1 MTKGDQTR
9 ERIIAKAAELFNQR
23 GLEGTSM
30 ADLMEATGLEKGGI
44 YRHFPSKEAV
54 AAEAFDYAW
63 EAAFQERVRDLNSIP
78 GSVDRLKRLIT
89 NFVERRSSIPGG
101 CPLLNTAVES
111 DDGNPV
117 LRERA
122 RHALGKWQELIVS
135 IIREGIERR
144 EIRNEVNPN
153 QMAMLIISSLE
164 GALMISRLE
173 RNRDALQAARAHLEN
188 YLEKEVRAGNGLGVK
203 KRNIFPS

>member
-1 MTKGDQTR
+1 MTKGDETR

-23 GLEGTSM
+23 GLEGTSL

-63 EAAFQERVRDLNSIP
+63 DAAFQERVRDIDSIR
-78 GSVDRLKRLIT
+78 GSVDRLTHLIE

-101 CPLLNTAVES
+101 CPLLNTAIEA
-111 DDGNPV
+111 DDGNPL

-122 RHALGKWQELIVS
+122 RQALGRWQNLLVS
-135 IIREGIERR
+135 VIHDGIRRQ
-144 EIRNEVNPN
+144 EIKSGVDPN
-153 QMAMLIISSLE
+153 KLAMVIISSLE

-173 RNRDALQAARAHLEN
+173 RNRDALLAAQSHLDR
-188 YLEKEVRAGNGLGVK
+188 YLDKEVRAHT
-203 KRNIFPS
+203 RR

>member
-1 MTKGDQTR
+1 MSKGDETR

-30 ADLMEATGLEKGGI
+30 TDLMEATGLEKGGI
-44 YRHFPSKEAV
+44 YRHFRSKEAV

-63 EAAFQERVRDLNSIP
+63 EEAFQERVGDLDNIP
-78 GSVDRLKRLIT
+78 GSIDRLKHLIA

-122 RHALGKWQELIVS
+122 RQALGKWQELIVS

-144 EIRNEVNPN
+144 EIRNEVTPN
-153 QMAMLIISSLE
+153 QVAMLIISSLE

-173 RNRDALQAARAHLEN
+173 RNRDALLAARAHLEN
-188 YLEKEVRAGNGLGVK
+188 YLEKEVRS
-203 KRNIFPS
+203 RWQRIRR